1 MADIKTRTVDKT
13 SIKTMDQSISA
24 SHRIRDAGAEIKHA
38 GRQEIDSSEQS
49 VSEYSTARFENA
61 IHRTVAKAEHA
72 AERGFDKGTWIAQ
85 HKMREHGI
93 KERFKVASAKE
104 AEDMATATTVKSRAS
119 VSRVRT
125 GIKVRNSDAIK
136 NRQNIKMRKDAKKAY
151 TKSQEAMKAT
161 AKNSY
166 RTAKAGS
173 NAIKRISHSV
183 AHAARAL
190 YLNTKVLVSAIERAE
205 LSRTCRAG

>member
-104 AEDMATATTVKSRAS
+104 AESRAS

-125 GIKVRNSDAIK
+125 GIKGRNSDAIK

>member
-125 GIKVRNSDAIK
+125 GIKGRNSDAIK
-136 NRQNIKMRKDAKKAY
+136 NRQ
-151 TKSQEAMKAT
+151 KSQEAMKAT

-205 LSRTCRAG
+205 LSRTYRAG

>member
-119 VSRVRT
+119 VSPQFFGWIT
-125 GIKVRNSDAIK
+125 GIGAGIQIDGPKDVKEEYRNFIAEIL
-136 NRQNIKMRKDAKKAY
+136 
-151 TKSQEAMKAT
+151 
-161 AKNSY
+161 
-166 RTAKAGS
+166 S
-173 NAIKRISHSV
+173 NYVCK
-183 AHAARAL
+183 
-190 YLNTKVLVSAIERAE
+190 
-205 LSRTCRAG
+205 

>member
-13 SIKTMDQSISA
+13 SIKTMDRSISA

-49 VSEYSTARFENA
+49 VSEYSTAR
-61 IHRTVAKAEHA
+61 AEHA

-85 HKMREHGI
+85 QKMREHGI

-119 VSRVRT
+119 VSRVTT
-125 GIKVRNSDAIK
+125 GIKGRNSDAIK
-136 NRQNIKMRKDAKKAY
+136 NRKNIKMRKDAKKAY
-151 TKSQEAMKAT
+151 TKAQEAMKAT

-190 YLNTKVLVSAIERAE
+190 YLNTKVLVSAII
-205 LSRTCRAG
+205 AGGWVAVIVVVCCVMFGAAKK

>member
-1 MADIKTRTVDKT
+1 
-13 SIKTMDQSISA
+13 MDCSA
-24 SHRIRDAGAEIKHA
+24 
-38 GRQEIDSSEQS
+38 QN
-49 VSEYSTARFENA
+49 AR
-61 IHRTVAKAEHA
+61 
-72 AERGFDKGTWIAQ
+72 
-85 HKMREHGI
+85 I

-119 VSRVRT
+119 VSRVTT
-125 GIKVRNSDAIK
+125 GIKGRNSDAIK

-183 AHAARAL
+183 AH
-190 YLNTKVLVSAIERAE
+190 LNTKVLVSAII
-205 LSRTCRAG
+205 AGGWVAVIVVVCCVMFGAAKK